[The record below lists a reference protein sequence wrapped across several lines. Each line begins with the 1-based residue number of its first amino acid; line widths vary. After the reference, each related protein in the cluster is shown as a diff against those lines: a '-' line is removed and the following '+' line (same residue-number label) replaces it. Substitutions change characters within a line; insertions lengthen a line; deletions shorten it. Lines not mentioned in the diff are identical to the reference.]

1 VLLLPCIH
9 ESYSYTASTAPSI
22 YHSIAHANNRWN
34 YNNNYFS
41 KSNYVKVIYDF
52 KLSESTQKKEEASIT
67 VNGDAS
73 SSIHLSSSSIIQEES
88 LESTTESTVIGSLKP
103 TLIDDLIT
111 KMGKDLN
118 ELRMNGKVF
127 INVEKVDLYFQPPL
141 YAVEES
147 QKSFRLSISQ
157 E

>member
-1 VLLLPCIH
+1 
-9 ESYSYTASTAPSI
+9 
-22 YHSIAHANNRWN
+22 
-34 YNNNYFS
+34 
-41 KSNYVKVIYDF
+41 
-52 KLSESTQKKEEASIT
+52 